1 MKEIYLLDI
10 VSVEGKKEIRTTKKY
25 NSKKELLEWYKIMN
39 KIFEETEYIHSKW
52 IIFLNPKILLTTNI
66 IDND

>member
-25 NSKKELLEWYKIMN
+25 NSKKELLE
-39 KIFEETEYIHSKW
+39 
-52 IIFLNPKILLTTNI
+52 
-66 IDND
+66 